1 MNPMAQP
8 RPAPLPRTRTRST
21 ALRLLTVLAL
31 MVAGGT
37 AVPASA
43 SARTTPAAHA
53 SSGVLNPADPGA
65 RAYTIDRYRRITAN
79 EAGAFI
85 DEAGSGDMN
94 AAIGGAREFP
104 NKSDYQAPH
113 TSLLRAIKQAIGN
126 KVLMINTA
134 TYTKDWDRANIIA
147 AGASHMEAMNNALAS
162 DAPSRW
168 KWMEDLLGAG
178 AFIDL
183 VTGYSSNWASSH
195 TSTYPAGNNYATSA
209 QRLKMVE
216 LANYY
221 MVVGASPDH
230 LALQLE
236 NTWSDPYSKLWLKAQ
251 EANIG
256 HPRSARAVYAR
267 GTDPTG
273 KAYTV
278 WSREFD
284 RALVLVRMAQGWDEQ
299 SFSNATAV
307 TVNLPAGQQW
317 LPLKA
322 DGTLGAAVT
331 KVTLRNS
338 EAMIFVKKGAL

>member
-1 MNPMAQP
+1 
-8 RPAPLPRTRTRST
+8 
-21 ALRLLTVLAL
+21 
-31 MVAGGT
+31 
-37 AVPASA
+37 
-43 SARTTPAAHA
+43 
-53 SSGVLNPADPGA
+53 
-65 RAYTIDRYRRITAN
+65 
-79 EAGAFI
+79 
-85 DEAGSGDMN
+85 
-94 AAIGGAREFP
+94 
-104 NKSDYQAPH
+104 
-113 TSLLRAIKQAIGN
+113 
-126 KVLMINTA
+126 
-134 TYTKDWDRANIIA
+134 
-147 AGASHMEAMNNALAS
+147 
-162 DAPSRW
+162 
-168 KWMEDLLGAG
+168 MEDLLGAG

-183 VTGYSSNWASSH
+183 VTGYSSSWANSH
-195 TSTYPAGNNYATSA
+195 ASTYPAGSNYATSA

-221 MVVGASPDH
+221 MVVGARPDRF
-230 LALQLE
+230 ALQLE

-256 HPRSARAVYAR
+256 HPRAARAVYAR

-278 WSREFD
+278 WSRDFD
-284 RALVLVRMAQGWDEQ
+284 RALVLVRMAQGWDAQ

-307 TVNLPAGQQW
+307 TVTLPAGQQW